1 MIHRKENLKNVVLPQ
16 HQLHFYISLLHQ
28 RLGEWR
34 LDSRSRHEI
43 LVVLAAAILV
53 TLVGTAGRLL
63 RLIHQV
69 QSGSVRTDISF
80 TLCNERPPPAETQNT
95 RDVFNS
101 T

>member
-1 MIHRKENLKNVVLPQ
+1 MNHRKENLKNVVLPQ
-16 HQLHFYISLLHQ
+16 HQLHFCISLFHQ
-28 RLGEWR
+28 CLDERR

-63 RLIHQV
+63 RLIHEV

-80 TLCNERPPPAETQNT
+80 YTLQ
-95 RDVFNS
+95 
-101 T
+101 